1 MVIGFG
7 NSTVSRLRTILEDL
21 NLTLNMAKSGALV
34 NSSCIVSRNSRSCI
48 FPHQP
53 GLEGGVVELSFNY
66 RNNDVL
72 YWEKKRKRTPR
83 VRIII
88 NTKPE
93 QASSLTP
100 PPAVLISWKASL
112 S

>member
-1 MVIGFG
+1 MY
-7 NSTVSRLRTILEDL
+7 L
-21 NLTLNMAKSGALV
+21 
-34 NSSCIVSRNSRSCI
+34 